1 MRNLVVLWML
11 ILSMSIMAQMRDFQ
25 VITPELTG
33 TLRLGLIRQNESLW
47 LSDYK
52 KIAAKKNGTET
63 IYTIKHEWLNK
74 GSIRISTKPLLDT
87 HGFVMKIETTDIPA
101 SIHLFWAFGGCL
113 GEVINLTGD
122 ENSLK
127 PEFCKDNV
135 FSIEGN
141 SFTVYYGTSRKLRIL
156 EALVPPD
163 SDVRLSDAHQQQT
176 PLSFFNSGKK
186 NDAPALAALTP
197 LKNNEAVYFC
207 FYKQN
212 PKADYNYFMLPELY
226 KKGSYE
232 VHSETQWM
240 KSTPD

>member
-1 MRNLVVLWML
+1 MKYLTILLL
-11 ILSMSIMAQMRDFQ
+11 IIIPIHLLAQMRNFQ
-25 VITPELTG
+25 VTTPELAG
-33 TLRLGLIRQNESLW
+33 TLRLGLVRQNESIW

-52 KIAAKKNGTET
+52 KVTAKKNGTET
-63 IYTIKHEWLNK
+63 IYSIKHEWLNK
-74 GSIRISTKPLLDT
+74 GSICISAKPLLDT

-101 SIHLFWAFGGCL
+101 SIHLIWAFGGCL
-113 GEVINLTGD
+113 GEVVNLTRD

-127 PEFCKDNV
+127 PDYCKDNV

-156 EALVPPD
+156 EALVPPE
-163 SDVRLSDAHQQQT
+163 SDIRLSDAHQQQT
-176 PLSFFNSGKK
+176 PLTFFNSDKK
-186 NDAPALAALTP
+186 TNAPALSAITP
-197 LKNNEAVYFC
+197 LKNDDVVYFC

-212 PKADYNYFMLPELY
+212 PKADYNYFMLPDLY